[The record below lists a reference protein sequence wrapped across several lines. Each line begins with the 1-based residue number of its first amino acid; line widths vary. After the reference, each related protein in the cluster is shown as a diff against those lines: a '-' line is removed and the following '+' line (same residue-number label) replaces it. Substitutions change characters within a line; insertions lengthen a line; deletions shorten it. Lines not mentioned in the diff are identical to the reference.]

1 MSSGQRFVS
10 IRQNILRR
18 VFWSALV
25 CSSLGVLIQTL
36 SIYSSENERFHQ
48 LTVWIGETQVPLLTL
63 GLWDIE
69 LEPLQQQLQQLAD
82 RPEIERVVLETPF
95 QLRLSAGRPASK
107 QYSDAQLPIPHPYN
121 PQQVLGTLH
130 IYTYSTSLYERVFQS
145 AIWSILEIALITLL
159 IGAAIAY
166 PMHHQL
172 GRPLRRIAQYATK
185 LAPDKPQPPLK
196 LCRSEKDYYD
206 EIDLVA
212 HGFETLRQS
221 LQQYAHERDQALA
234 ALAYERDQLDR
245 RVALRTAALQRINGY
260 LDLFSRTLM
269 QCVHLPVD
277 QYQSKLYWALQEL
290 SEYIDA
296 SVCAL
301 AEEKDQHWQWLVV
314 YPEATPMPQYVP
326 EQFEPVPDG
335 WEYSSSLDVW
345 VYCLRNQDG
354 GSLLW
359 LQGVRL
365 ASSVDERRYQ
375 QMAAKML
382 FSLLER
388 WQHARALEVSH
399 KELERLSF
407 SDALTGLANRRRF
420 NEQYRQELQR
430 AYRHNTALSVLMIDI
445 DYFKA
450 YNDHY
455 GHGQGDQCL
464 VQVGQCLLNSFQR
477 AGELPA
483 RLGGEEF
490 VVLLPYCDAAK
501 AQRAAE
507 RLRWTVEA
515 LAIEH
520 LGAPLGQVTVSVGF
534 ASLQRPQEASHH
546 MNLLEI
552 ADKALYMAKAAGR
565 NTVCG

>member
-1 MSSGQRFVS
+1 MSTGQRFVS

-25 CSSLGVLIQTL
+25 CSGLGVLIQTL
-36 SIYSSENERFHQ
+36 GIYSSENERFHQ

-69 LEPLQQQLQQLAD
+69 LEPLQQQLQQLAA

-95 QLRLSAGRPASK
+95 QLTLSAGRPTAK
-107 QYSDAQLPIPHPYN
+107 QHSDAQLPIPHPHDS
-121 PQQVLGTLH
+121 QQVLGVLH
-130 IYTYSTSLYERVFQS
+130 IYTDPIPLHERVFQS
-145 AIWSILEIALITLL
+145 AVWSLLEIGLFTVL
-159 IGAAIAY
+159 IGVVIAY
-166 PMHHQL
+166 PIHYQL

-185 LAPDKPQPPLK
+185 LVPDQPQKPLK
-196 LCRSEKDYYD
+196 LCRPEKDSCD

-212 HGFETLRQS
+212 QGFETLRQG
-221 LQQYAHERDQALA
+221 LQRYVQERDQALA
-234 ALAYERDQLDR
+234 ALAHERDQLDR

-269 QCVHLPVD
+269 RCVHLSVD
-277 QYQSKLYWALQEL
+277 QYQNKLYWALQEL
-290 SEYIDA
+290 SEYVDA

-301 AEEKDQHWQWLVV
+301 AEEKDQHWHWQAI
-314 YPEATPMPQYVP
+314 YPKAMPAPHYVP
-326 EQFEPVPDG
+326 NQFEPLQDG
-335 WEYSSSLDVW
+335 WAYNARQDVW
-345 VYCLRNQDG
+345 VYCLRTKER

-359 LQGVRL
+359 LQGERL
-365 ASSVDERRYQ
+365 ANSADERRYQ

-388 WQHARALEVSH
+388 WQHARALEISH

-420 NEQYRQELQR
+420 NEQYQQELQR
-430 AYRHNTALSVLMIDI
+430 ACRHNADLSVLMVDI

-464 VQVGQCLLNSFQR
+464 IQVSQCLLKNFQR

-483 RLGGEEF
+483 RMGGEEF

-507 RLRWTVEA
+507 RLRWTIEA

-520 LGAPLGQVTVSVGF
+520 LGAPLGLVTVSVGF
-534 ASLQRPQEASHH
+534 ASLQRPQDMHNPV
-546 MNLLEI
+546 NLVEI

-565 NTVCG
+565 NVVCG